1 MAKEKRLFTYIEV
14 DDSTPVQKLS
24 VKDQLRVLLKQMT
37 YDPANELRN
46 NDLVTQEYM
55 TLKANLSEFIRH
67 ATEPIRSGKYKE
79 VIVNISTNF
88 NPVFKEVINSHE
100 VADFFDVSVVK
111 PKTDYDIP
119 YDFLVRFR
127 VREN

>member
-1 MAKEKRLFTYIEV
+1 MAKERRLFTYVEV
-14 DDSTPVQKLS
+14 DDNTPVQKLS
-24 VKDQLRVLLKQMT
+24 ISDQFRVLLKQLT

-46 NDLVTQEYM
+46 DDIVTQEYM
-55 TLKANLSEFIRH
+55 TLKANLSEFIRK
-67 ATEPIRSGKYKE
+67 ATEPIRLGKNKE

-88 NPVFKEVINSHE
+88 NPVFKEVIEGHD
-100 VADFFDVSVVK
+100 VADFFDVAVVK

-127 VREN
+127 VKSN